1 MRRVCMF
8 SPRRTTVHALE
19 WRLVARL
26 TTSKLF
32 LWMTRS
38 KTGDLRRQWTQI
50 ISDACKQFFLLHAR
64 CNGGS
69 TWVSQTFKT
78 IQGTRRIRIT
88 PIKSSR
94 RLYSLECLGLST
106 GWSCRWRQRATV
118 SALMATFWSPPRS
131 PKLPGPGLQILHTT
145 LYWAAFFNTHDRWNV
160 WPQSNIAT

>member
-1 MRRVCMF
+1 MYVFAKEDHGTRSRMASCG
-8 SPRRTTVHALE
+8 PKP
-19 WRLVARL
+19 ARL

-38 KTGDLRRQWTQI
+38 KTGDLRGQWTQI
-50 ISDACKQFFLLHAR
+50 ISDVCIQFFLLHAR

-106 GWSCRWRQRATV
+106 RRAEAAVGDNAQPCPHSWQHFGHRQGHPSFQGRVYRYYTRHC
-118 SALMATFWSPPRS
+118 T
-131 PKLPGPGLQILHTT
+131 GPHSLTRTTDEMYGHNQI
-145 LYWAAFFNTHDRWNV
+145 
-160 WPQSNIAT
+160 